1 MQLQFNMQSSKAA
14 VSTSQVKIKAASL
27 KLDLEVKKKSPT
39 SLHIGQRLS
48 SWCRIKEVSRKLV
61 YLALGHKFLL

>member
-1 MQLQFNMQSSKAA
+1 MQSSKAA

-27 KLDLEVKKKSPT
+27 KLDLEVKKKKKSPT

>member
-27 KLDLEVKKKSPT
+27 KLDLEVKKKVQPVFTLDRGCPVGVES
-39 SLHIGQRLS
+39 
-48 SWCRIKEVSRKLV
+48 K
-61 YLALGHKFLL
+61 KFQES